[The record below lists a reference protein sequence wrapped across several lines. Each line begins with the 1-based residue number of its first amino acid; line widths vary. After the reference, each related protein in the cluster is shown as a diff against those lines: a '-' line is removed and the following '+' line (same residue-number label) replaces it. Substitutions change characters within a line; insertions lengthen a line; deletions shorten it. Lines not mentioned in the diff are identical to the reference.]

1 MLKNCVKYY
10 ETKDEKETQKK
21 KKEERRKGSPQ
32 NQSERVRAK

>member
-10 ETKDEKETQKK
+10 ETKDEKERQKK